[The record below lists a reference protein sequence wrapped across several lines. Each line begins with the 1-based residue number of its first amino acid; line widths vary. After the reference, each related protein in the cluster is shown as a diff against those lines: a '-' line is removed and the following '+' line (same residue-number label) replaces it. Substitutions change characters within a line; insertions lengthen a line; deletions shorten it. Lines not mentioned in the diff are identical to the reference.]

1 MNFKLSTS
9 VIIGIGLSRMC
20 RGLPVDAYSIREEL
34 GFANPAQLGKVWEE
48 FLAESRI
55 KSIQHE
61 LQFLQNLDYSNIE
74 LSEVAADAISLV
86 CEKAKSIYGEGW
98 NYYSNALR
106 MEVAKGFDLAIERLS
121 NRKTNYLEIGSCQGL
136 SMGLIGTILKK
147 KSLISS
153 LVSIDPYFEN
163 GYIEGKHGPWREDL
177 NIRVDKSTK
186 IQAETLY
193 RNLQLPVRIIEKK
206 SHGIYHTAGASHL
219 NRYEIALKC
228 AEIFNYDKNLITP
241 IESLKQEAQRPKNAG
256 LDLTK
261 LRNVLQN
268 ELEIFDLEKGLI
280 NMKRNILLSWVNI
293 RRR

>member
-74 LSEVAADAISLV
+74 LSEVAADSISLV

-206 SHGIYHTAGASHL
+206 SHEGL
-219 NRYEIALKC
+219 RYLIRE
-228 AEIFNYDKNLITP
+228 DK
-241 IESLKQEAQRPKNAG
+241 K
-256 LDLTK
+256 
-261 LRNVLQN
+261 
-268 ELEIFDLEKGLI
+268 FDLVYIDGSHEGLNPIIDFGLCMGLVSEDASIILDDHYWPDVQVLKKLCDSFLEKEYE
-280 NMKRNILLSWVNI
+280 SWKI
-293 RRR
+293 AIYRI